1 MKEFVEKL
9 RKKGD
14 VFEKCGCSAD
24 GIVKDYRKSADMI
37 EKLCEKSN
45 IGEFVEKLIER
56 LEEEKEENPCR
67 NMKCKECQYTRNCYE
82 GEKSSEVAIDNAI
95 KIINQL
101 AEEYNPSKTSSLDKL
116 SKEPKT
122 KIENI
127 RSMSVEELADEILKR
142 GEISTVIDFCQNF
155 GDCCET
161 ISEEECRKCLINW
174 LNAPVEQKKAIPTEH
189 FETRFNTVV

>member
-9 RKKGD
+9 T
-14 VFEKCGCSAD
+14 EQ
-24 GIVKDYRKSADMI
+24 
-37 EKLCEKSN
+37 
-45 IGEFVEKLIER
+45 
-56 LEEEKEENPCR
+56 LEESRKYNEKMLSNSHDCFSRTVYESQMNTYENSIR
-67 NMKCKECQYTRNCYE
+67 
-82 GEKSSEVAIDNAI
+82 
-95 KIINQL
+95 IINQL
-101 AEEYNPSKTSSLDKL
+101 AEEYVSETNVGNINQDLAKKNQDLDKL
-116 SKEPKT
+116 KQEPRT
-122 KIENI
+122 RIEHI
-127 RSMSVEELADEILKR
+127 RSMSAEGLADVILKR